1 MCCLFN
7 KLKMKKII
15 ILYLLLFAFGSMFA
29 QKQSI
34 APKQKKN
41 FALPKSLFNL
51 DFNYCKFFSIEELD
65 ISDVA
70 IISIKAMI
78 GSNNTGIILGV
89 KPLVIADGDLLK
101 NNNLEIQLGYQKKI
115 FKGLFTSLSLELTR
129 MKFTEYDT
137 SDYNSSL
144 EKIKILPS
152 LITSIGYTISLG
164 KTKRI
169 YLNYEVNYYL
179 IDGFRD
185 YYQDNFGFEIDK
197 RLNLTG
203 GLGYRFGSP
212 AKTSFSG
219 IKNITTVPLKP

>member
-1 MCCLFN
+1 
-7 KLKMKKII
+7 MKKIL
-15 ILYLLLFAFGSMFA
+15 ILCLLLFAFGSIFA
-29 QKQSI
+29 QKPSI

-51 DFNYCKFFSIEELD
+51 DFNYCTSLNEIDENFG
-65 ISDVA
+65 

-78 GSNNTGIILGV
+78 GSNNTGIILGI
-89 KPLVIADGDLLK
+89 KPLVLELDNVELEKTDLT
-101 NNNLEIQLGYQKKI
+101 IQLGYQKRI

-164 KTKRI
+164 KTKRF

-185 YYQDNFGFEIDK
+185 YEQDNFGYEIDK
-197 RLNLTG
+197 RLNLTV
-203 GLGYRFGSP
+203 GLGYRFGAP
-212 AKTSFSG
+212 AKTSYDG

>member
-1 MCCLFN
+1 
-7 KLKMKKII
+7 MKKIL
-15 ILYLLLFAFGSMFA
+15 ILCLLLFAFGTMFA
-29 QKQSI
+29 QKPSI
-34 APKQKKN
+34 ATKQKKN

-51 DFNYCKFFSIEELD
+51 DFNYCRDLYD
-65 ISDVA
+65 IDYNIG
-70 IISIKAMI
+70 IISIKTMI
-78 GSNNTGIILGV
+78 GSNNTGIIIGV
-89 KPLVIADGDLLK
+89 KPFAIYDGDLLK
-101 NNNLEIQLGYQKKI
+101 NNFGIQLGYQKRI

-129 MKFTEYDT
+129 IKFTEYDT

>member
-1 MCCLFN
+1 
-7 KLKMKKII
+7 MKKIL
-15 ILYLLLFAFGSMFA
+15 ILNLFLFAFGSMFA
-29 QKQSI
+29 QKPSI

-51 DFNYCKFFSIEELD
+51 DFNYCRDLSYID
-65 ISDVA
+65 DNIG
-70 IISIKAMI
+70 IISIKTMI
-78 GSNNTGIILGV
+78 GSNNTGIIIGV
-89 KPLVIADGDLLK
+89 KPFAIYDGDLLK
-101 NNNLEIQLGYQKKI
+101 NNFGIQVGYQKRI

-129 MKFTEYDT
+129 IKFTEYDT

>member
-1 MCCLFN
+1 
-7 KLKMKKII
+7 MKKII
-15 ILYLLLFAFGSMFA
+15 ILYLLLFAFGSIFA

-51 DFNYCKFFSIEELD
+51 DFNYSRSLNEIDENFG
-65 ISDVA
+65 

-78 GSNNTGIILGV
+78 GSNNTGIIIGV
-89 KPLVIADGDLLK
+89 KPLGINYGDLEE
-101 NNNLEIQLGYQKKI
+101 NPNLEIQLGYQKRI
-115 FKGLFTSLSLELTR
+115 FKGLFTSLSIELTR
-129 MKFTEYDT
+129 VKYTYYDT
-137 SDYNSSL
+137 SDYNLSLL

-164 KTKRI
+164 KTKRF

-185 YYQDNFGFEIDK
+185 YYQDNFGYEFDK
-197 RLNLTG
+197 RLNLIG

-212 AKTSFSG
+212 AKTSYDG

>member
-1 MCCLFN
+1 
-7 KLKMKKII
+7 
-15 ILYLLLFAFGSMFA
+15 
-29 QKQSI
+29 
-34 APKQKKN
+34 
-41 FALPKSLFNL
+41 
-51 DFNYCKFFSIEELD
+51 
-65 ISDVA
+65 
-70 IISIKAMI
+70 MI
-78 GSNNTGIILGV
+78 GSNNTGIIIGV
-89 KPLVIADGDLLK
+89 KPFAIYDGELEKTDLT
-101 NNNLEIQLGYQKKI
+101 IQLGYQKRI

>member
-1 MCCLFN
+1 M
-7 KLKMKKII
+7 
-15 ILYLLLFAFGSMFA
+15 LFAFGSMFA
-29 QKQSI
+29 QKPSI
-34 APKQKKN
+34 ATKQKKN

-51 DFNYCKFFSIEELD
+51 DFNYYRDLYD
-65 ISDVA
+65 IDDNIG

-78 GSNNTGIILGV
+78 GSNNTGIIIGV
-89 KPLVIADGDLLK
+89 KPLVLYYGELEKADLT
-101 NNNLEIQLGYQKKI
+101 IQLGYQKRI

-129 MKFTEYDT
+129 MKFTN
-137 SDYNSSL
+137 YNSSL
-144 EKIKILPS
+144 ENIQILQS

>member
-1 MCCLFN
+1 
-7 KLKMKKII
+7 MKKIL
-15 ILYLLLFAFGSMFA
+15 ILNLFLFAFGSMFA
-29 QKQSI
+29 QKLSI

-51 DFNYCKFFSIEELD
+51 DFNYCRDLSYID
-65 ISDVA
+65 DNIG
-70 IISIKAMI
+70 IISIKTMI
-78 GSNNTGIILGV
+78 GSNNTGIIIGV
-89 KPLVIADGDLLK
+89 KPFAIYDGDLLK
-101 NNNLEIQLGYQKKI
+101 NNFGIQLGYQKRI

-129 MKFTEYDT
+129 IKFTEYDT

>member
-1 MCCLFN
+1 
-7 KLKMKKII
+7 MKKIL
-15 ILYLLLFAFGSMFA
+15 ILCLLLFAFGSIFA
-29 QKQSI
+29 QKPSI

-51 DFNYCKFFSIEELD
+51 DFNYCRDLSYID
-65 ISDVA
+65 DNIG
-70 IISIKAMI
+70 IISIKTMI
-78 GSNNTGIILGV
+78 GSNNTGIIIGV
-89 KPLVIADGDLLK
+89 KPFAIYDGDLLK
-101 NNNLEIQLGYQKKI
+101 NNFGIQLGYQKRI

-129 MKFTEYDT
+129 IKFTEYY
-137 SDYNSSL
+137 SSYYNSSL

>member
-1 MCCLFN
+1 M
-7 KLKMKKII
+7 
-15 ILYLLLFAFGSMFA
+15 LFAFGSMFA

-51 DFNYCKFFSIEELD
+51 DFNYSRSLNEIDENFS
-65 ISDVA
+65 

-78 GSNNTGIILGV
+78 GSNNTGVIIGV
-89 KPLVIADGDLLK
+89 KPFAIYDGDLLK
-101 NNNLEIQLGYQKKI
+101 NNFGIQLGYQKRI
-115 FKGLFTSLSLELTR
+115 LKGLFTSLSLELTR
-129 MKFTEYDT
+129 MKFTDYDT

-164 KTKRI
+164 KTKRF

-185 YYQDNFGFEIDK
+185 YYQDNFGYEFDK
-197 RLNLTG
+197 RLNLIG

-212 AKTSFSG
+212 AKTSYDG

>member
-1 MCCLFN
+1 
-7 KLKMKKII
+7 MKKIL
-15 ILYLLLFAFGSMFA
+15 ILNLFLFAFGSMFA

-51 DFNYCKFFSIEELD
+51 DFNYCTSLNEIDENFG
-65 ISDVA
+65 

-78 GSNNTGIILGV
+78 GSNNTGIILGI
-89 KPLVIADGDLLK
+89 KPLVLELDNVELEKTDLT
-101 NNNLEIQLGYQKKI
+101 IQLGYQKRI

-129 MKFTEYDT
+129 KKFTN
-137 SDYNSSL
+137 YNDSL
-144 EKIKILPS
+144 ENKNIQILPS

-169 YLNYEVNYYL
+169 YLNYEINYYL
-179 IDGFRD
+179 IDGIRD
-185 YYQDNFGFEIDK
+185 YAQDNFGFEIDK
-197 RLNLTG
+197 RLNLTV
-203 GLGYRFGSP
+203 GLGYRFGAP
-212 AKTSFSG
+212 AKTSYDG

>member
-1 MCCLFN
+1 
-7 KLKMKKII
+7 MKKIL
-15 ILYLLLFAFGSMFA
+15 ILNLFLFAFGSMFA
-29 QKQSI
+29 QKPSI

-51 DFNYCKFFSIEELD
+51 DFNYCTSLNEIDENFG
-65 ISDVA
+65 

-78 GSNNTGIILGV
+78 GSNNTGIIIGV
-89 KPLVIADGDLLK
+89 KPLGIADGDLLK
-101 NNNLEIQLGYQKKI
+101 NNNLEIQLGYQKRI

-129 MKFTEYDT
+129 IKFTN
-137 SDYNSSL
+137 YNDSL
-144 EKIKILPS
+144 EIIKILPS

-185 YYQDNFGFEIDK
+185 YAQDNFGFEIDK
-197 RLNLTG
+197 RLNLTV
-203 GLGYRFGSP
+203 GLGYRFGAP
-212 AKTSFSG
+212 AKTSYDG

>member
-1 MCCLFN
+1 
-7 KLKMKKII
+7 MKKIL
-15 ILYLLLFAFGSMFA
+15 ILNLFLFAFGSMFA
-29 QKQSI
+29 QKPSI

-51 DFNYCKFFSIEELD
+51 DFNYCRDLSYID
-65 ISDVA
+65 DNIG
-70 IISIKAMI
+70 IISIKTMI
-78 GSNNTGIILGV
+78 GSNNTGIIIGV
-89 KPLVIADGDLLK
+89 KPFAIYDGDLLK
-101 NNNLEIQLGYQKKI
+101 NNFGIQLGYQKRI

-129 MKFTEYDT
+129 IKFTEYDT

-144 EKIKILPS
+144 EKIKIFPS

>member
-1 MCCLFN
+1 
-7 KLKMKKII
+7 MKKIL
-15 ILYLLLFAFGSMFA
+15 ILNLFLFAFGSMFA
-29 QKQSI
+29 QKPSI

-51 DFNYCKFFSIEELD
+51 DFNYCRDLSYID
-65 ISDVA
+65 DNIG
-70 IISIKAMI
+70 IISIKTMI
-78 GSNNTGIILGV
+78 GSNNTGIIIGV
-89 KPLVIADGDLLK
+89 KPFAIYDGDLLK
-101 NNNLEIQLGYQKKI
+101 NNFGIQLGYQKRI
-115 FKGLFTSLSLELTR
+115 LKGLFTSLSLELIR
-129 MKFTEYDT
+129 IKFTEYDT

>member
-1 MCCLFN
+1 
-7 KLKMKKII
+7 MKKIL
-15 ILYLLLFAFGSMFA
+15 ILNLFLFAFGSMFA
-29 QKQSI
+29 QKPSI

-51 DFNYCKFFSIEELD
+51 DFNYCRDLSYID
-65 ISDVA
+65 DNIG
-70 IISIKAMI
+70 IISIKTMI
-78 GSNNTGIILGV
+78 GSNNTGIIIGV
-89 KPLVIADGDLLK
+89 KPFAIYDGELEKTDLT
-101 NNNLEIQLGYQKKI
+101 IQLGYQKRI

>member
-1 MCCLFN
+1 MN
-7 KLKMKKII
+7 K
-15 ILYLLLFAFGSMFA
+15 ILILCLLLFAFGTMFA
-29 QKQSI
+29 QKPSI
-34 APKQKKN
+34 ATKQKKN

-51 DFNYCKFFSIEELD
+51 DFNYCRDLSYID
-65 ISDVA
+65 DNIG
-70 IISIKAMI
+70 IISIKTMI
-78 GSNNTGIILGV
+78 GSNNTGIIIGV
-89 KPLVIADGDLLK
+89 KPFAIYDGDLLK
-101 NNNLEIQLGYQKKI
+101 NNFGIQLGYQKRI

-129 MKFTEYDT
+129 IKFTEYDT

>member
-1 MCCLFN
+1 
-7 KLKMKKII
+7 MKKKLII
-15 ILYLLLFAFGSMFA
+15 SFFLFAFGSMFA
-29 QKQSI
+29 QKPSI

-51 DFNYCKFFSIEELD
+51 DFNYCRDLSYIDEN
-65 ISDVA
+65 IG

-78 GSNNTGIILGV
+78 GSNNTGIIIGV
-89 KPLVIADGDLLK
+89 KPLGIADGDLLK
-101 NNNLEIQLGYQKKI
+101 NSNLEIQLGYQKRI

-129 MKFTEYDT
+129 MKFTYYDT

-164 KTKRI
+164 KTKRF

-179 IDGFRD
+179 IDGF
-185 YYQDNFGFEIDK
+185 QDNFGFEFDK
-197 RLNLTG
+197 RFYLIG
-203 GLGYRFGSP
+203 GLGYRFGAP
-212 AKTSFSG
+212 ARTSYDG

>member
-1 MCCLFN
+1 
-7 KLKMKKII
+7 MKKIL

-29 QKQSI
+29 QKPSI
-34 APKQKKN
+34 ATKQKKN
-41 FALPKSLFNL
+41 YALPKSLFNL
-51 DFNYCKFFSIEELD
+51 DFNYCRDPYGID
-65 ISDVA
+65 DNIG
-70 IISIKAMI
+70 IISIKTMI
-78 GSNNTGIILGV
+78 GSNNTGIIIGV
-89 KPLVIADGDLLK
+89 KPLGIADGDLLK
-101 NNNLEIQLGYQKKI
+101 NNLEIQLGYQKRI

-129 MKFTEYDT
+129 MKFTYYDT

-164 KTKRI
+164 KTKRF

-185 YYQDNFGFEIDK
+185 YFQDNFGFEFDK
-197 RLNLTG
+197 RFYLIG
-203 GLGYRFGSP
+203 GLGYRFGAP
-212 AKTSFSG
+212 AKTSYDG

>member
-1 MCCLFN
+1 
-7 KLKMKKII
+7 MKKIL
-15 ILYLLLFAFGSMFA
+15 ILCLLLFAFGSMFA
-29 QKQSI
+29 QKPSI

-51 DFNYCKFFSIEELD
+51 DFNYCRDLSYID
-65 ISDVA
+65 DNIG
-70 IISIKAMI
+70 IISIKTMI
-78 GSNNTGIILGV
+78 GSNNTGIIIGV
-89 KPLVIADGDLLK
+89 KPFAIYDGDLLK
-101 NNNLEIQLGYQKKI
+101 NNFGIQLGYQKRI

-129 MKFTEYDT
+129 IKFTEYDT

>member
-1 MCCLFN
+1 
-7 KLKMKKII
+7 MKKII

-29 QKQSI
+29 QKPSI

-51 DFNYCKFFSIEELD
+51 DFNYCRSLNEIDENFG
-65 ISDVA
+65 

-78 GSNNTGIILGV
+78 GSNNTGVIIGV
-89 KPLVIADGDLLK
+89 KPFAIYDGDLLK
-101 NNNLEIQLGYQKKI
+101 NPNLEIQLGYQKRI

-129 MKFTEYDT
+129 MKFTDYDT

-164 KTKRI
+164 KTKI
-169 YLNYEVNYYL
+169 FYLNYEDNYYL

-212 AKTSFSG
+212 AKTSYDG

>member
-1 MCCLFN
+1 
-7 KLKMKKII
+7 MKKIL
-15 ILYLLLFAFGSMFA
+15 ILNLFLFAFGSMFA
-29 QKQSI
+29 QKPSI

-51 DFNYCKFFSIEELD
+51 DFNYCRDLFYIDEN
-65 ISDVA
+65 IG
-70 IISIKAMI
+70 IISVKTMI
-78 GSNNTGIILGV
+78 GSNNTGIIIGV
-89 KPLVIADGDLLK
+89 KPFGIYYGDLLK
-101 NNNLEIQLGYQKKI
+101 KNLEIQLGYQKRI
-115 FKGLFTSLSLELTR
+115 FKGLFTSLSLELNR
-129 MKFTEYDT
+129 KKFTEDT
-137 SDYNSSL
+137 SSLSL

-179 IDGFRD
+179 IDGVRD
-185 YYQDNFGFEIDK
+185 FGFEIDK

-203 GLGYRFGSP
+203 GLGYRFGAP
-212 AKTSFSG
+212 AKTTYDG

>member
-1 MCCLFN
+1 
-7 KLKMKKII
+7 MKKIL
-15 ILYLLLFAFGSMFA
+15 ILCLLLFAFGSIFA
-29 QKQSI
+29 QKPSI

-65 ISDVA
+65 IYDVA

-78 GSNNTGIILGV
+78 GSNNTGIIVGV
-89 KPLVIADGDLLK
+89 KPLVLDDVELEKTDLT
-101 NNNLEIQLGYQKKI
+101 IQLGYQKRI

-129 MKFTEYDT
+129 KKFTN
-137 SDYNSSL
+137 YNYSL
-144 EKIKILPS
+144 ENIEILPS

-185 YYQDNFGFEIDK
+185 YAQDNFGFEIDK

-203 GLGYRFGSP
+203 GLGYRFGAP
-212 AKTSFSG
+212 AKTSYDG

>member
-1 MCCLFN
+1 
-7 KLKMKKII
+7 MKKIL
-15 ILYLLLFAFGSMFA
+15 ILNLFLFAFGSMFA
-29 QKQSI
+29 QKPSI

-51 DFNYCKFFSIEELD
+51 DFNYCRDLSYID
-65 ISDVA
+65 DNIG
-70 IISIKAMI
+70 IISIKTMI
-78 GSNNTGIILGV
+78 GSNNTGIIIGV
-89 KPLVIADGDLLK
+89 KPFAIYDGDLLK
-101 NNNLEIQLGYQKKI
+101 NNFGIQLGYQKRI

-129 MKFTEYDT
+129 IKFTEYDT

-212 AKTSFSG
+212 AKTSISG

>member
-1 MCCLFN
+1 
-7 KLKMKKII
+7 MKKIL
-15 ILYLLLFAFGSMFA
+15 ILCLLLFAFGSMFA
-29 QKQSI
+29 QKPSI

-51 DFNYCKFFSIEELD
+51 DFNYCRDLSYID
-65 ISDVA
+65 DNIG
-70 IISIKAMI
+70 IISIKTMI
-78 GSNNTGIILGV
+78 GSNNTGIIIGV
-89 KPLVIADGDLLK
+89 KPFAIYDGDLLK
-101 NNNLEIQLGYQKKI
+101 NNFGIQLGYQKRI
-115 FKGLFTSLSLELTR
+115 LKGLFTSLSLELTR
-129 MKFTEYDT
+129 IKFTEYDT

>member
-1 MCCLFN
+1 
-7 KLKMKKII
+7 MKKIL
-15 ILYLLLFAFGSMFA
+15 ILNLFLFAFGSMFA

-51 DFNYCKFFSIEELD
+51 DFNYCRSLNEIDENFG
-65 ISDVA
+65 

-78 GSNNTGIILGV
+78 GSNNTGIIIGV
-89 KPLVIADGDLLK
+89 KPLELYYGELEKTDLT
-101 NNNLEIQLGYQKKI
+101 IQLGYQKRI

-129 MKFTEYDT
+129 KKFTN
-137 SDYNSSL
+137 YNYSL
-144 EKIKILPS
+144 ENIQILPS

-185 YYQDNFGFEIDK
+185 YAQDNFGFEIDK
-197 RLNLTG
+197 RLNLTV
-203 GLGYRFGSP
+203 GLGYRFGAP
-212 AKTSFSG
+212 AKTSYDG

>member
-1 MCCLFN
+1 
-7 KLKMKKII
+7 MKKII

-51 DFNYCKFFSIEELD
+51 DFNYCRDLSYIDEN
-65 ISDVA
+65 IG
-70 IISIKAMI
+70 IISVKAMI
-78 GSNNTGIILGV
+78 GSNNTGIIIGV
-89 KPLVIADGDLLK
+89 KPLVLYYEELEEK
-101 NNNLEIQLGYQKKI
+101 NLEIQLGYQKRI
-115 FKGLFTSLSLELTR
+115 LKGLFTSLSIELTR
-129 MKFTEYDT
+129 VKYTYYDT

-164 KTKRI
+164 KTKRF

-212 AKTSFSG
+212 AKTSYDG

>member
-1 MCCLFN
+1 
-7 KLKMKKII
+7 MKKIL
-15 ILYLLLFAFGSMFA
+15 ILNLFLFAFGSMFA
-29 QKQSI
+29 QKPSI
-34 APKQKKN
+34 ATKQKKN

-51 DFNYCKFFSIEELD
+51 DFNYSRDLSYIDEN
-65 ISDVA
+65 IG

-78 GSNNTGIILGV
+78 GSNNTGIIIGGKISTIGELG
-89 KPLVIADGDLLK
+89 KTDLT
-101 NNNLEIQLGYQKKI
+101 IQLGYQKRI

-129 MKFTEYDT
+129 KKFTN
-137 SDYNSSL
+137 YNYSL
-144 EKIKILPS
+144 ENIQILPS

-185 YYQDNFGFEIDK
+185 YAQDNFGFEIDK
-197 RLNLTG
+197 RLNLTV
-203 GLGYRFGSP
+203 GLGYRFGAP
-212 AKTSFSG
+212 AKTSYDG

>member
-1 MCCLFN
+1 
-7 KLKMKKII
+7 MKKIL
-15 ILYLLLFAFGSMFA
+15 ILNLFLFAFGSMFA
-29 QKQSI
+29 QKPSI

-51 DFNYCKFFSIEELD
+51 DFNYCRDLSYID
-65 ISDVA
+65 DNIG
-70 IISIKAMI
+70 IISIKTMI
-78 GSNNTGIILGV
+78 GSNNTGIIIGV
-89 KPLVIADGDLLK
+89 KPFAIYDGDLLK
-101 NNNLEIQLGYQKKI
+101 NNFGIQLGYQKRI

-129 MKFTEYDT
+129 IKFTEYDT

>member
-1 MCCLFN
+1 
-7 KLKMKKII
+7 MKKII

-51 DFNYCKFFSIEELD
+51 DFNYSRSLNEIDENFS
-65 ISDVA
+65 

-78 GSNNTGIILGV
+78 GSNNTGVIIGV
-89 KPLVIADGDLLK
+89 KPFAIYDGDLLK
-101 NNNLEIQLGYQKKI
+101 NNFGIQLGYQKRI
-115 FKGLFTSLSLELTR
+115 LKGLFTSLSLELTR
-129 MKFTEYDT
+129 MKFTDYDT

-164 KTKRI
+164 KTKRF

-185 YYQDNFGFEIDK
+185 YYQDNFGYEFDK
-197 RLNLTG
+197 RLNLIG

-212 AKTSFSG
+212 AKTSYDG

>member
-1 MCCLFN
+1 
-7 KLKMKKII
+7 MKKIL
-15 ILYLLLFAFGSMFA
+15 ILNLFLFAFGSMFA
-29 QKQSI
+29 QKPSI

-51 DFNYCKFFSIEELD
+51 DFNYCRDLSYID
-65 ISDVA
+65 DNIG
-70 IISIKAMI
+70 IISIKTMI
-78 GSNNTGIILGV
+78 GSNNTGIIIGV
-89 KPLVIADGDLLK
+89 KPFAIYDGDLLK
-101 NNNLEIQLGYQKKI
+101 NNFGIQLGYQKRI

-129 MKFTEYDT
+129 IKFTEYDT

-179 IDGFRD
+179 MIMF
-185 YYQDNFGFEIDK
+185 
-197 RLNLTG
+197 LL
-203 GLGYRFGSP
+203 
-212 AKTSFSG
+212 
-219 IKNITTVPLKP
+219 

>member
-1 MCCLFN
+1 
-7 KLKMKKII
+7 MKKIL

-29 QKQSI
+29 QKPSI
-34 APKQKKN
+34 APKQKKESS
-41 FALPKSLFNL
+41 LPESFLNL
-51 DFNYCKFFSIEELD
+51 DFNYCRDLSYID
-65 ISDVA
+65 DNIG
-70 IISIKAMI
+70 IISIKTMI
-78 GSNNTGIILGV
+78 GSNNTGIIIGV
-89 KPLVIADGDLLK
+89 KPFAIYDGDLLK
-101 NNNLEIQLGYQKKI
+101 NNFGIQLGYQKRI

-129 MKFTEYDT
+129 IKFTEYDT

>member
-1 MCCLFN
+1 
-7 KLKMKKII
+7 MKKIL
-15 ILYLLLFAFGSMFA
+15 ILNLFLFAFGSMFA

-51 DFNYCKFFSIEELD
+51 DFNYCTSLNEIDENFG
-65 ISDVA
+65 

-78 GSNNTGIILGV
+78 GSNNTGIILGI
-89 KPLVIADGDLLK
+89 KPLALELDNVELEKTDLT
-101 NNNLEIQLGYQKKI
+101 IQLGYQKRI

-129 MKFTEYDT
+129 KKFTN
-137 SDYNSSL
+137 YNYSL
-144 EKIKILPS
+144 ENKNIQILPS

-169 YLNYEVNYYL
+169 YLNYEINYYL

-185 YYQDNFGFEIDK
+185 YEQDNFGYEIDK
-197 RLNLTG
+197 RLNLTV
-203 GLGYRFGSP
+203 GLGYRFGAP
-212 AKTSFSG
+212 AKTSYDG

>member
-1 MCCLFN
+1 
-7 KLKMKKII
+7 MKKIL
-15 ILYLLLFAFGSMFA
+15 ILCLLLFAFGTMFA
-29 QKQSI
+29 QKPSI
-34 APKQKKN
+34 ATKQKKN

-51 DFNYCKFFSIEELD
+51 DFNYCRDLYD
-65 ISDVA
+65 IDYNIG
-70 IISIKAMI
+70 IISIKTMI
-78 GSNNTGIILGV
+78 GSNNTGIIIGV
-89 KPLVIADGDLLK
+89 KPFAIYDGDLLK
-101 NNNLEIQLGYQKKI
+101 NNFGIQLGYQKRI
-115 FKGLFTSLSLELTR
+115 LKGLFTSLSLELTR
-129 MKFTEYDT
+129 MKFTDYDT

-185 YYQDNFGFEIDK
+185 YIQDNFGYEADK
-197 RLNLTG
+197 RLNLIV

-212 AKTSFSG
+212 AKTSYDG